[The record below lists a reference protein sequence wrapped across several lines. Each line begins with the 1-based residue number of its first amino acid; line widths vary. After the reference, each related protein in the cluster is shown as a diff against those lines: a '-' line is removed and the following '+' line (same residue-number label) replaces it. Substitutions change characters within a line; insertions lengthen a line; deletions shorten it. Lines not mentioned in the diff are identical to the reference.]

1 MPSNLIKEDQRSF
14 LTNSFY
20 LYISYFADFFL
31 AILFIPFIARTLG
44 ASEFGKIGIAQ
55 TFGILIILLMEFG
68 SSLIATRKV
77 ARIKDDN
84 NQLKLFI
91 AKITTFKL
99 FLLPIAILITVT
111 AFFVVPIFSDNP
123 NYIIIVAL
131 GAVFQGMSPVWY
143 FQGIEKMR
151 KIAFS
156 KVIFRLIGFI
166 LIILLVRSSSDG
178 WIVLASFSFSSIL
191 ICLYLYSVIIRKI
204 GLFQIEDISE
214 SIKLFL
220 KSAPSFFITIVP
232 ILYQSIS
239 VFILSV
245 YVNPLQLGFYYGA
258 SRIHRAFNT
267 LYGPLSQAFFPI
279 ISIANEKNKIKSRVL
294 IKNYFLLIFLLGLL
308 FFLLNFFFAEK
319 IISIFLGDKFLPAS
333 ETLKFFSFVLP
344 LTAISNTLGRQWL
357 MVLNK
362 DYYFAIIQ
370 LFSSLIA
377 FFAFY
382 YFLSIIGVRA
392 LPFSLIIYEFITIIL
407 ILIFFIKK

>member
-1 MPSNLIKEDQRSF
+1 MPSNLIKKYQQSF

-20 LYISYFADFFL
+20 LYMSYFADYFL
-31 AILFIPFIARTLG
+31 LILFIPFIARTVG

-55 TFGILIILLMEFG
+55 TFGILIILFMEFG
-68 SSLIATRKV
+68 SSLMVTRKV

-84 NQLKLFI
+84 KQLKLFI
-91 AKITTFKL
+91 GKITTFKI
-99 FLLPIAILITVT
+99 FLLPIAILITAT

-131 GAVFQGMSPVWY
+131 GAVFQGISPIWY

-156 KVIFRLIGFI
+156 KIIFRLIGFI
-166 LIILLVRSSSDG
+166 LIVLFVRSSTDG

-191 ICLYLYSVIIRKI
+191 ICLYLYSVIIRKM
-204 GLFQIEDISE
+204 GLFRIGGLSE
-214 SIKLFL
+214 SINIFVE
-220 KSAPSFFITIVP
+220 SAPSFFITIIP

-279 ISIANEKNKIKSRVL
+279 ISKINEKNKIKSRVL
-294 IKNYFLLIFLLGLL
+294 IKNYFLLIFLIGLL
-308 FFLLNFFFAEK
+308 FFLINFFFAEK

-333 ETLKFFSFVLP
+333 ETLKFFSIVLP
-344 LTAISNTLGRQWL
+344 LTAVSNSLGRQWL

-362 DYYFAIIQ
+362 DYYFATIQ
-370 LFSSLIA
+370 LLSSLIA
-377 FFAFY
+377 FFSFY
-382 YFLSIIGVRA
+382 YFLPIIGVKS
-392 LPFSLIIYEFITIIL
+392 LPVSLIIYELTS
-407 ILIFFIKK
+407 IFLVSIFLIKK